1 MDKFYQY
8 FIALALMFYFVGFIV
23 KNIST
28 ARRTRQAIK
37 GNSIKVKMIFLTTT
51 ILYLLSYINII
62 IGTDFLFSVDWLD
75 HRIVKLIGL
84 IIVFISLLLGLASLI
99 SMRDS
104 WRVGIRP
111 EQKTQ
116 LITNGIFRFS
126 RNPYF
131 LSYILIFLGC
141 FLVIPTYAFL
151 IVYLVWIILTHM
163 MILDEEKHLI
173 NQHGDLYKEYKNRVN
188 RYIIVK

>member
-173 NQHGDLYKEYKNRVN
+173 NQHGDLYIY
-188 RYIIVK
+188 